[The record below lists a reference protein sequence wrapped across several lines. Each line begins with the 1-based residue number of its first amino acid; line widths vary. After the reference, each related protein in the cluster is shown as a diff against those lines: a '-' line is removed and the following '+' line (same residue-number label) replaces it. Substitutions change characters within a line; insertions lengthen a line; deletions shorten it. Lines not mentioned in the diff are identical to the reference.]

1 MITPYYLPCSGAG
14 ARGARGE
21 LETAEAL
28 RVAAGAVAGW
38 QGGSEGSGGGGD
50 GSGGEGGAGAGE
62 VEGEGGGGASRML
75 TVRFGV
81 QDSSMAHAL
90 CDAVAAA
97 VAREEPGLFAPAPP
111 PLKERWAL
119 GN

>member
-1 MITPYYLPCSGAG
+1 
-14 ARGARGE
+14 
-21 LETAEAL
+21 
-28 RVAAGAVAGW
+28 
-38 QGGSEGSGGGGD
+38 
-50 GSGGEGGAGAGE
+50 
-62 VEGEGGGGASRML
+62 ML

-81 QDSSMAHAL
+81 QDSSTAHAL
-90 CDAVAAA
+90 SDAVAVA

>member
-1 MITPYYLPCSGAG
+1 M
-14 ARGARGE
+14 
-21 LETAEAL
+21 
-28 RVAAGAVAGW
+28 
-38 QGGSEGSGGGGD
+38 
-50 GSGGEGGAGAGE
+50 
-62 VEGEGGGGASRML
+62 

-81 QDSSMAHAL
+81 QDSSTAHAL

-97 VAREEPGLFAPAPP
+97 VAREEPGLFARSSP